1 MNKKKMI
8 FSDKLSY
15 TVPGVDKT
23 VSTVNRDINEAQYL
37 NPDPDPDPD
46 PSDFCCSVF
55 SVLNTVRSAKK

>member
-1 MNKKKMI
+1 MI

-37 NPDPDPDPD
+37 DPDPD

-55 SVLNTVRSAKK
+55 SVLNWVRSAKT